1 MLLIRLLIYSEYL
14 YTAVMHQSIWEEL
27 RIQVAWHFRS
37 FVLVACY
44 WNQFQAH
51 KASAQSAQPLA
62 SRGLRCQLIQNIRS
76 LREGRRQVSIVLT
89 SGVRIVDVA
98 ACSNV
103 LILAP
108 QGSFD
113 FCDMKHKQQH
123 CDGDTFV
130 MLSSR
135 KDLAVCCRDY
145 FPFAL
150 SKIPTKEYILYIH
163 TSYIH

>member
-1 MLLIRLLIYSEYL
+1 M
-14 YTAVMHQSIWEEL
+14 
-27 RIQVAWHFRS
+27 
-37 FVLVACY
+37 
-44 WNQFQAH
+44 
-51 KASAQSAQPLA
+51 
-62 SRGLRCQLIQNIRS
+62 
-76 LREGRRQVSIVLT
+76 LT

-163 TSYIH
+163 LIYTRECKSPRRQLEMKSVIYSPNFCMAQYAEGLAKVVFGTPLVSHNAAPHVKWSGRREKR